1 MRAELHSLIINS
13 LFHSVISVH
22 FPLRRADLG
31 LKERSSLDEYRM
43 IRKHGGVIKIEINS
57 LNRGSVNDNQ
67 PYSGDRTIP
76 FFVSLFLFPYTQLI
90 IFIYYHNNQP
100 INVFK
105 SY

>member
-76 FFVSLFLFPYTQLI
+76 FLVSLFLYVEKLFDG
-90 IFIYYHNNQP
+90 IFRRRAVSFI
-100 INVFK
+100 FRK
-105 SY
+105 E

>member
-13 LFHSVISVH
+13 
-22 FPLRRADLG
+22 PLRRADLG

-76 FFVSLFLFPYTQLI
+76 FLSVFFCFPIL
-90 IFIYYHNNQP
+90 
-100 INVFK
+100 
-105 SY
+105 S

>member
-43 IRKHGGVIKIEINS
+43 IRKHGGVIKIEIKIEINS

-76 FFVSLFLFPYTQLI
+76 FLSVFFCFPIL
-90 IFIYYHNNQP
+90 
-100 INVFK
+100 
-105 SY
+105 S